1 MAKEVSKVLW
11 RNTKEHVKDQIQ
23 IPFQTEKVYW
33 LNFSPFETHLYECVR
48 EQFRER
54 LSLGFKD
61 SYSSKNYKGIL
72 DYNPNLRLDQLDRSF
87 INNLLAPILNLRI
100 TCNHPQLILR
110 KSDFMSHATDEE
122 TDKLLSM
129 EKSLELLAKKT
140 KSESESL
147 FRSLSTNL
155 NTLAG
160 IRMLQKK
167 VIYLKIIL
175 SKTSTYNNNFSIV
188 VSRYRTQWRNYSS
201 EIWGHFN
208 FKMPL

>member
-1 MAKEVSKVLW
+1 MTMAKEVSKVLW

-23 IPFQTEKVYW
+23 IPVQTEKVYW

-54 LSLGFKD
+54 LSLRFKD
-61 SYSSKNYKGIL
+61 PYSNRNYKGIL
-72 DYNPNLRLDQLDRSF
+72 DYNPNLRLDQLDRSL

-110 KSDFMSHATDEE
+110 KSDFMTHSTDEE

-147 FRSLSTNL
+147 FRSVSTNL

-160 IRMLQKK
+160 IRMIQKK
-167 VIYLKIIL
+167 VINFIIYVTKALFKNPLKD
-175 SKTSTYNNNFSIV
+175 KNN
-188 VSRYRTQWRNYSS
+188 
-201 EIWGHFN
+201 
-208 FKMPL
+208 